1 MACLSIVIAAPATPF
16 DLVRPSSLGRLE
28 TKNGRFVSLA
38 CPALQIERPELE
50 SEPTTTTTPYPPLDN
65 PSLQEGGGC
74 ISTSPSII
82 ARAAR
87 RRSGQARDLIACIL
101 IARAIG
107 LARCLPRVP
116 ARGDGAF
123 PPLSLRSSWATNQ
136 TNMSLTTSESSIHSI
151 HPHLLDYICRIDW
164 QTGFPALLLCC
175 EHVTAG
181 RGLWI
186 DRQS

>member
-1 MACLSIVIAAPATPF
+1 MACLSIVIAAPPTPF

-65 PSLQEGGGC
+65 PSLQERGGC

-87 RRSGQARDLIACIL
+87 RRSGQARDLIACIP

-123 PPLSLRSSWATNQ
+123 PPSLSSVFVGDQPDQHVPHHQRVVNPLDPSAPARLQLQDRLADWIPGAT
-136 TNMSLTTSESSIHSI
+136 TVL
-151 HPHLLDYICRIDW
+151 
-164 QTGFPALLLCC
+164 
-175 EHVTAG
+175 
-181 RGLWI
+181 
-186 DRQS
+186 